1 MIRILA
7 WGAIAVLAALAL
19 AIAAA
24 CAIGA
29 CLPRHHLATRAR
41 TLPASRAAVWAL
53 ISDPRG
59 YGAWRRGVGAVAV
72 LAVRPRLRWSEGVG
86 RDAVTYELM
95 ESDGGA
101 RLVVRIADDEH
112 RLPYGGSWT
121 YALTDDGEGTRVA
134 ITEDGEVR
142 NAFFRFVSRFIIGHT
157 GTIDRCLDDLAIALA
172 AHGGRAGN

>member
-1 MIRILA
+1 VIRILA
-7 WGAIAVLAALAL
+7 WGAIAVLAALA
-19 AIAAA
+19 IAVAVA

-41 TLPASRAAVWAL
+41 TLAATRAAVWAL
-53 ISDPRG
+53 ISEPRG
-59 YGAWRRGVGAVAV
+59 YGAWRRGVDGVAV
-72 LAVRPRLRWSEGVG
+72 LAEQPRLRWREGAG

-101 RLVVRIADDEH
+101 RQVVRIADDEH

-121 YALTDDGEGTRVA
+121 YALTDDGEGTRVS

-142 NAFFRFVSRFIIGHT
+142 NAFFRFVSRFIIGHSW
-157 GTIDRCLDDLAIALA
+157 TIDRYLDDLAAALA